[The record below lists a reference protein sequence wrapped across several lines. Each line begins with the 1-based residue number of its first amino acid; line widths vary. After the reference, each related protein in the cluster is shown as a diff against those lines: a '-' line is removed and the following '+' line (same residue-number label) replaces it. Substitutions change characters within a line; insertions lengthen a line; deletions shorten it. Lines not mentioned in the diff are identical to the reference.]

1 MPRKGPIVDT
11 ALSFLISAG
20 IIAFGFWVLVSANNS
35 GWPLSCALLG
45 LLPVVVG
52 SASLYQVIREA
63 KSG

>member
-1 MPRKGPIVDT
+1 MRATGPIMDT

-20 IIAFGFWVLVSANNS
+20 IIAFGVWVLVSANNA
-35 GWPLSCALLG
+35 GWPLSWALLG

>member
-1 MPRKGPIVDT
+1 MDT

-20 IIAFGFWVLVSANNS
+20 IIAFGFWVLGSANNAD
-35 GWPLSCALLG
+35 WPLSWGLLG